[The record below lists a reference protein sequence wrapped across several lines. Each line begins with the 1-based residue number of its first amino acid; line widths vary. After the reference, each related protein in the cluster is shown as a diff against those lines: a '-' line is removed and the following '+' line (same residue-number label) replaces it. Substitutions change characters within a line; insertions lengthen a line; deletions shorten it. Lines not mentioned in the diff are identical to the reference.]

1 MYNVKVRYFEG
12 GNVQIRIYGRPV
24 APSDIKF
31 SEVTGEIFERVRED
45 GRKLEWNPFTEEWEL
60 MEEYDEEKAAHSLR
74 SSGNRSKAC
83 VYDIARS
90 NKWDWFVTFTFDG
103 QKVERYD
110 YDACVKALSKWLN
123 NGRYRKAP
131 EMKYIVVPEQHKD
144 GAWHFHGLLAD
155 CDGLTFRDSGIIDE
169 SGRRVYNLLDYKLG
183 FSTATRVQASQKAAN
198 YICKY
203 VTKDL
208 TAKTAGK
215 KRYWASRNCDRP
227 QEDTF
232 LMSENYMVKLQR
244 LGVDADYIKRV
255 VTPTGNTVIYV
266 EVNDCPEGFRELC
279 ERYKIDL

>member
-31 SEVTGEIFERVRED
+31 SESTGEIFERVRDD
-45 GRKLEWNPFTEEWEL
+45 GRREEWNPFTEEWEL
-60 MEEYDEEKAAHSLR
+60 MQVYDEEKAVHSLQ

-90 NKWDWFVTFTFDG
+90 NRWDWFLTFTFSPE
-103 QKVERYD
+103 KVERENYSD
-110 YDACVKALSKWLN
+110 CQRKLTTWLN
-123 NGRYRKAP
+123 NIRKRVSP
-131 EMKYIVVPEQHKD
+131 NMKYLVVPEEHRK
-144 GAWHFHGLLAD
+144 GGWHFHGLFAD
-155 CDGLTFRDSGIIDE
+155 CPELTFQDSGHRDS
-169 SGRRVYNLLDYKLG
+169 SGRQIYNLLDYKLG
-183 FSTATRVQASQKAAN
+183 FTTATRVSDSGKAAGYLTK
-198 YICKY
+198 YI
-203 VTKDL
+203 TKSL
-208 TAKTAGK
+208 TFQTAGK
-215 KRYWASRNCDRP
+215 KRYWASRNCERP

-266 EVNDCPEGFRELC
+266 EVNDCREGFRELC